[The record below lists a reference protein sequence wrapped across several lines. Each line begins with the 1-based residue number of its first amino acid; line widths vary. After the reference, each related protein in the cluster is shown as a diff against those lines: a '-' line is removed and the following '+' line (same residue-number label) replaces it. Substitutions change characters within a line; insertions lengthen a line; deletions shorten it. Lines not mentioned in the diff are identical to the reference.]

1 MKNKNVELT
10 DKAKRTRQR
19 IFEIAIEQFVERGY
33 EETTMRDIAKAAECS
48 LGLAYR
54 YFDGKDAIVLM
65 LWQELAE
72 DFADRI
78 GQLDEGNLTER
89 YYLAMQ
95 EKVNQ
100 LQPYRSVI
108 KATIGAAMNPASG
121 VAIVGSETTWYRD
134 VVLSALEKLVI
145 ESTDAPKEV
154 RSNQIAMIMYAVHL
168 MLTLVWVYD
177 NKSEQSLTQ
186 EALNF
191 MRDTMKLLRPM
202 LILPPVASTLARL
215 SRIMAGI
222 FSAGKLE

>member
-1 MKNKNVELT
+1 MKNKNTELT

-33 EETTMRDIAKAAECS
+33 EETTMRDIAKAADCS

-78 GQLDEGNLTER
+78 GQLGDGNLTER
-89 YYLAMQ
+89 YYLAMK

-154 RSNQIAMIMYAVHL
+154 RSKQIAMIMYAVHL

-222 FSAGKLE
+222 FSAEELE

>member
-1 MKNKNVELT
+1 MKNQTKLT
-10 DKAKRTRQR
+10 DKAKKTRQR
-19 IFEIAIEQFVERGY
+19 IFEVAIEQFVQNGY
-33 EETTMRDIAKAAECS
+33 EETTMRDIAKSADCS

-54 YFDGKDAIVLM
+54 YFDSKDAIVLM
-65 LWQELAE
+65 LWQELAD
-72 DFADRI
+72 DFAFRMS
-78 GQLDEGNLTER
+78 QLEEGNLTNR

-95 EKVNQ
+95 EKVSQ
-100 LQPYRSVI
+100 LLPYRSVI

-134 VVLSALEKLVI
+134 VVLGALEKLVI

-154 RSNQIAMIMYAVHL
+154 RSKQIAMIMYAVHL
-168 MLTLVWVYD
+168 MLTLVWIYD
-177 NKSEQSLTQ
+177 TKPNQSLTQ
-186 EALNF
+186 EALDF

-222 FSAGKLE
+222 FSAEDDSS

>member
-1 MKNKNVELT
+1 MKNQTELT
-10 DKAKRTRQR
+10 DKAKKTRQR
-19 IFEIAIEQFVERGY
+19 IFEVAIEQFVQNGY
-33 EETTMRDIAKAAECS
+33 EETTMRDIAKSADCS

-54 YFDGKDAIVLM
+54 YFDSKDAIVLM
-65 LWQELAE
+65 LWQELAD
-72 DFADRI
+72 DFAFRMS
-78 GQLDEGNLTER
+78 QLEEGNLTNR

-95 EKVNQ
+95 EKVSQ
-100 LQPYRSVI
+100 LLPYRSVI

-134 VVLSALEKLVI
+134 VVLGALEKLVI

-154 RSNQIAMIMYAVHL
+154 RSKQIAMIMYAVHL
-168 MLTLVWVYD
+168 MLTLVWIYD
-177 NKSEQSLTQ
+177 TKPNQSLTQ
-186 EALNF
+186 EALDF

-222 FSAGKLE
+222 FSAEDDSS

>member
-1 MKNKNVELT
+1 MKKQTELT
-10 DKAKRTRQR
+10 DKAKKTRQR

-54 YFDGKDAIVLM
+54 YFDSKEAIVLM
-65 LWQELAE
+65 LWQESAD
-72 DFADRI
+72 DFAVQMS
-78 GQLDEGNLTER
+78 QLDEGKLTDR
-89 YYLAMQ
+89 YYQAMQ
-95 EKVNQ
+95 KKVVQ
-100 LQPYRSVI
+100 LQPYRGVI

-121 VAIVGSETTWYRD
+121 VAIVGAETTWYRD
-134 VVLSALEKLVI
+134 VVLGALEKLVI

-154 RSNQIAMIMYAVHL
+154 RSKQIAMIMYAVHL
-168 MLTLVWVYD
+168 ILTLVWIYD
-177 NKSEQSLTQ
+177 NKPGQSLTQ

-222 FSAGKLE
+222 FSAEGEV

>member
-1 MKNKNVELT
+1 MKNKNTELT

-89 YYLAMQ
+89 YYLAMK

-154 RSNQIAMIMYAVHL
+154 RSKQIAMIMYAVHL

-222 FSAGKLE
+222 FSAEELE